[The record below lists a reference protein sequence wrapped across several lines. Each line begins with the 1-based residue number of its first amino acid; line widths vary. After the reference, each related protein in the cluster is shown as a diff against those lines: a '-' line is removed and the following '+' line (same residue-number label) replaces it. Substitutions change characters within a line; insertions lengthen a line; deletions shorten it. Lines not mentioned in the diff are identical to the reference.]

1 MLGSDDLLSAFACG
15 SAFAWDGF
23 FNKATE
29 DSAFSNV
36 IDLLFNCAAFIYIGA
51 LIPFEDFN
59 DASIGVSTVYHT
71 NHKNELISLQLDAW
85 RLVVLTL
92 LVLLLRRIPI
102 ILATYKWIPDIKT
115 FREAMF
121 TGWFGPMGVGAIFIS
136 TLAKLAL
143 PEGDAEKDT
152 QRVDNLKRT
161 IIPIVS
167 FLVLSSIVTREPR
180 LIPCQSKR

>member
-59 DASIGVSTVYHT
+59 DASIGVSSA
-71 NHKNELISLQLDAW
+71 ILQ
-85 RLVVLTL
+85 
-92 LVLLLRRIPI
+92 
-102 ILATYKWIPDIKT
+102 
-115 FREAMF
+115 
-121 TGWFGPMGVGAIFIS
+121 S
-136 TLAKLAL
+136 H
-143 PEGDAEKDT
+143 
-152 QRVDNLKRT
+152 
-161 IIPIVS
+161 
-167 FLVLSSIVTREPR
+167 
-180 LIPCQSKR
+180 